1 MSAKH
6 AKLALSCLL
15 SPTGSNQPRPDLEFT
30 FLTSQISPPGIFI
43 QSFSVTSLT
52 CKLAAYA
59 IYTKYPV
66 MSEVACDQVVLL
78 SFFGGRRKKKRVIE
92 GCVRGQIRSNNPRQ
106 EPITACDQTFWG
118 VRKSADGQKRKK
130 DRLIAG

>member
-15 SPTGSNQPRPDLEFT
+15 SPTGSNQPRLDLEFT

-52 CKLAAYA
+52 CKLASHA
-59 IYTKYPV
+59 IYTTYPV

-78 SFFGGRRKKKRVIE
+78 SFFGGRRKKKTRDRRLCQRPVTSL
-92 GCVRGQIRSNNPRQ
+92 VVTTHDRSP
-106 EPITACDQTFWG
+106 
-118 VRKSADGQKRKK
+118 
-130 DRLIAG
+130 

>member
-66 MSEVACDQVVLL
+66 ISEVACDQVVLL

-92 GCVRGQIRSNNPRQ
+92 GCVRG
-106 EPITACDQTFWG
+106 
-118 VRKSADGQKRKK
+118 
-130 DRLIAG
+130 